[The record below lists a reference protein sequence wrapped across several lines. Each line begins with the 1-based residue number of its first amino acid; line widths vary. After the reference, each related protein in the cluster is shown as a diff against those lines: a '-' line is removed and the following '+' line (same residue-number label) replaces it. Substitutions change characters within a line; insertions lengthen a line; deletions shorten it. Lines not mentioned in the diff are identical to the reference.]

1 MGNAAIPS
9 GAARA
14 RQRPPTPSRGKPF
27 IDLSRV
33 REIVARTRA
42 EQGLPPTIT
51 DPAAIARLA
60 TLVAAVS
67 PRVDGH
73 STTVPR
79 GDSR

>member
-1 MGNAAIPS
+1 MARAAIEFRPTR
-9 GAARA
+9 GDKRPATPAAC
-14 RQRPPTPSRGKPF
+14 KPF

-67 PRVDGH
+67 MHVDGH
-73 STTVPR
+73 SATVPR
-79 GDSR
+79 ANSR